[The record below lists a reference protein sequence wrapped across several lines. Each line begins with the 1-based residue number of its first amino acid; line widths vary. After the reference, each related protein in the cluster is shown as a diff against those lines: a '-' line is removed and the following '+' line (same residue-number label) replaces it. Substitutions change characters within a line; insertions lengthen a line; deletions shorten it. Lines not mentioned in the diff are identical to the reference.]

1 MDNEQPH
8 DPPVTLLLRR
18 WQQGDSAAF
27 DEVMRFVY
35 ADLRRRARAYLRR
48 ERDGH
53 TLEPTGLVHEA
64 FLKLVNKREIEWH
77 DRDHF
82 IAVAAQAMRRI
93 LVDHARTRTRAK
105 RGGAREDLALD
116 ELPVEASAG
125 APVDLLALDEA
136 LERLASFDPRAA
148 KIVELKYFGGMT
160 LDETAAVLGVSEATV
175 KREWQIARS
184 WLRDQLKAHA

>member
-1 MDNEQPH
+1 
-8 DPPVTLLLRR
+8 
-18 WQQGDSAAF
+18 
-27 DEVMRFVY
+27 
-35 ADLRRRARAYLRR
+35 
-48 ERDGH
+48 
-53 TLEPTGLVHEA
+53 
-64 FLKLVNKREIEWH
+64 
-77 DRDHF
+77 
-82 IAVAAQAMRRI
+82 MRRI

-160 LDETAAVLGVSEATV
+160 LDETAAMLGVSEATV